1 MDFRASSVRA
11 AQAGQQ
17 AARGGQSVTACPY
30 GRDDLLRTAWLRGY
44 RQGSDPALI
53 SDES

>member
-1 MDFRASSVRA
+1 MGFREDAVNA
-11 AQAGQQ
+11 TQAGQQ